1 MNLICSILCSFSDLY
16 LLLEKCHQNFRF
28 ATGYPVSGRCQC
40 GMCNHIVA
48 AIRRWIFWFKMG
60 RETIWMWNSQIKWQ
74 NLTIRQTWINNIFT
88 AQKTHTHTHLQIC
101 TKHPFTA
108 LNVMLERRVDSR
120 CYQEFRSRKFKHTI
134 SSLSSAFVGI
144 RTHGTEMRNS
154 DVWRKFI
161 QYDKTYD
168 AEIIALRMRVCE
180 RLPMVREKNLYT
192 WWKLAACV

>member
-1 MNLICSILCSFSDLY
+1 MFHSLF
-16 LLLEKCHQNFRF
+16 
-28 ATGYPVSGRCQC
+28 V
-40 GMCNHIVA
+40 
-48 AIRRWIFWFKMG
+48 FW
-60 RETIWMWNSQIKWQ
+60 S
-74 NLTIRQTWINNIFT
+74 IFT
-88 AQKTHTHTHLQIC
+88 SWKVPSKLPICNRLPGIGTLPVWNVQSYRRSYPTVDFLIQDGARNHLNVKFTNQVAKLNHSTNLNQQHLYCSKDTHTHTHLEIC